1 MTDEGAAG
9 TAEQGPDGDG
19 DGDATG
25 PGPGTGTGTGTEN
38 ADRDDG
44 DDVAYR
50 TAVQVRFRDIDAFG
64 HVNNAVFAT
73 YCEVAR
79 TRFLRDRMGVDLS
92 SAGVVVAHLEVDFRA
107 PVTDAETV
115 TVALNVSD
123 VGRSSFTL
131 SYDLRAEGDRVA
143 TAETVQVAV
152 DPETGGTRPIPDAWR
167 RVLATVDD

>member
-1 MTDEGAAG
+1 MTDERASGPADHG
-9 TAEQGPDGDG
+9 TDEGKGEGEDGDG
-19 DGDATG
+19 DGNG
-25 PGPGTGTGTGTEN
+25 NGTRTRTRPEDG
-38 ADRDDG
+38 ADVDF
-44 DDVAYR
+44 R
-50 TAVQVRFRDIDAFG
+50 TAVQVRFRDLDAFG

-92 SAGVVVAHLEVDFRA
+92 SAGVVVAHLEVDFQA

-115 TVALNVSD
+115 TVDLTVAGVS
-123 VGRSSFTL
+123 RSSFTL
-131 SYDLRAEGDRVA
+131 EYDLRVGGDRVA

-167 RVLATVDD
+167 RALPTVED